1 MESENKRVYV
11 IAIVFGL
18 LFGGIVLGWFLL
30 NRFHV
35 FGDEYPRRFYR
46 AVIFDQGG
54 VLVPFRGENDL
65 EIFTNHLIQNPVD
78 RQAYFDCEK
87 GITTFEDIPKILEMI
102 FPEISQ
108 VKDFES
114 QNISNFTRPVN
125 QDIIRAAQ
133 LIKQAGLKIAVLSN
147 NYYWSHKR
155 ERTFLIDE
163 ANQFDV
169 VVESCR
175 VGMRKP
181 NSKIYELTAKKL
193 DVDPEECIMV
203 DDVMSN
209 LQGAKS
215 VNMATVFLPNDNT
228 TGAIDELERM
238 LNMKLR

>member
-1 MESENKRVYV
+1 MEKLKS
-11 IAIVFGL
+11 FS
-18 LFGGIVLGWFLL
+18 
-30 NRFHV
+30 FHV

-102 FPEISQ
+102 FPEI
-108 VKDFES
+108 
-114 QNISNFTRPVN
+114 N

-181 NSKIYELTAKKL
+181 NSKIYEVFTSSLFVKLLFQLTAKKL

-215 VNMATVFLPNDNT
+215 VNMATVFVSCLFD
-228 TGAIDELERM
+228 I
-238 LNMKLR
+238 